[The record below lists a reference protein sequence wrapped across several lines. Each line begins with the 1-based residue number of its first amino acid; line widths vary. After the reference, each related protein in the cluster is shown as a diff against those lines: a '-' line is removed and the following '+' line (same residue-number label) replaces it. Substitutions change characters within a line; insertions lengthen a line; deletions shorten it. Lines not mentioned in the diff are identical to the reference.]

1 MVSRRFYYFIFSF
14 FALLCSFNLWAQE
27 DQVRQ
32 ETEDWLWPY
41 LALAYQ
47 PLSDEEMQAYQVFS
61 EAPEGRALN
70 AALFAAFDASFVRIS
85 GELGRA
91 VALMVQGQDI

>member
-1 MVSRRFYYFIFSF
+1 MLEV
-14 FALLCSFNLWAQE
+14 ALALPLLMLAWFQQPAAGL
-27 DQVRQ
+27 R
-32 ETEDWLWPY
+32 WPY